1 MTNNVPEA
9 NRAIGTSLAG
19 EGYDVWAVNSRGNK
33 YSLGHT
39 KGDDYHKKEEY
50 WSFTW

>member
-33 YSLGHT
+33 YSLGHA
-39 KGDDYHKKEEY
+39 KGDDYHKKEDY
-50 WSFTW
+50 WKFTW